1 MQCQQCDKTF
11 LASRP
16 SVRKYCDAACRAKA
30 YRARKRSA
38 RTPSRGEETATTR
51 SSMGQ
56 KSKVEDRRW
65 DGRGPKRNV
74 SQDVRCVRERS
85 RVAFDEQVLSQAP
98 AGAVGYRLVLPVGDA
113 HESPRIVPE
122 ATGPGALAYWRLHP
136 FELPDDLRLR
146 NGRRYRLLWVD
157 ARGARLPPD
166 ASRYLP
172 ALRFFW
178 GPPDTQQLAPNAEH
192 PPPIRIGRQRRE
204 SRPVADAPS
213 PSNPGAEVVEPEPGA
228 STLDLTSPEIPA
240 SSAPMHEEDAPLRQD
255 AASTVDSTTAASA
268 SAEPPGSERKTPK
281 SAASVAPT
289 TPEPVSPAVD
299 AQTKQ
304 TEDVSAS
311 STIEPTE
318 QYAAIDLS
326 PPNESTAVNPTPQRA
341 SFDETSIVPECSP
354 PLSPQE
360 LRSLIR
366 IVLHT
371 EQCAALQHEIDCMH
385 ARVRAQTPPPSPEFH
400 LREEVHAQ
408 IRSVVHDARLAP
420 AAIKLYTAWLHYHAQ
435 GPAAMARLPAPF
447 VSLTFADA
455 ERITSVLNNPPRR
468 AYAEYVLARVMA
480 LHQGQPEPPQPTSDL
495 PSKVRRHIR
504 ELFSD
509 ARLVVLMQHG
519 IWTREG
525 LQALRAEQAG
535 GRAGDDQP
543 AKAQGHAS

>member
-38 RTPSRGEETATTR
+38 RTPSRGEETATTG
-51 SSMGQ
+51 SSTGQ
-56 KSKVEDRRW
+56 KSKVEEQRW
-65 DGRGPKRNV
+65 DGRVPKRKV
-74 SQDVRCVRERS
+74 SQAVRSVRERS

-98 AGAVGYRLVLPVGDA
+98 ADAVGYRLVLPVGDA

-122 ATGPGALAYWRLHP
+122 ATGPGALPYWRLHP
-136 FELPDDLRLR
+136 FDLPDDLRLR
-146 NGRRYRLLWVD
+146 SGRRYRLLWVD

-172 ALRFFW
+172 ALRFFL
-178 GPPDTQQLAPNAEH
+178 GPPDAQQLAPDAKQ
-192 PPPIRIGRQRRE
+192 PRSSRIGRQRRE
-204 SRPVADAPS
+204 SRLAADKPS
-213 PSNPGAEVVEPEPGA
+213 PSNPSAEVVEPEPVA
-228 STLDLTSPEIPA
+228 SMLDLTSLEIPA
-240 SSAPMHEEDAPLRQD
+240 SSAPMHEEDAALRQD
-255 AASTVDSTTAASA
+255 TVSTAASTTAATV
-268 SAEPPGSERKTPK
+268 SAEPRVSELETPA
-281 SAASVAPT
+281 SAASVALTAPM
-289 TPEPVSPAVD
+289 PVSPSAD
-299 AQTKQ
+299 AKTKQ
-304 TEDVSAS
+304 IEDASAS
-311 STIEPTE
+311 PTIEHAE
-318 QYAAIDLS
+318 QHAATDLSPSNESAAIDR
-326 PPNESTAVNPTPQRA
+326 APQRA
-341 SFDETSIVPECSP
+341 IFDENSIIPECSP

-360 LRSLIR
+360 IRSLIR

-385 ARVRAQTPPPSPEFH
+385 ARLRAQSPPPSPEFH
-400 LREEVHAQ
+400 LREEVRDQ
-408 IRSVVHDARLAP
+408 IRSVVQDARLAP

-435 GPAAMARLPAPF
+435 GPAVMARLPAPF

-455 ERITSVLNNPPRR
+455 ERIISVLNNAPRR

-525 LQALRAEQAG
+525 LQVLKAEQAKG
-535 GRAGDDQP
+535 GAGESNA
-543 AKAQGHAS
+543 AKVQGQAS